1 MLDEIEVR
9 EELVERMK
17 TFNTI
22 MRIIYTGL
30 ITSTVLS
37 GSVSIAAFASGIGL
51 LVGNALGGASLIFSP
66 LRAIAQKSLKTLIV
80 KQ

>member
-1 MLDEIEVR
+1 M
-9 EELVERMK
+9 
-17 TFNTI
+17 
-22 MRIIYTGL
+22 YTGL
-30 ITSTVLS
+30 IKSTVLS

-51 LVGNALGGASLIFSP
+51 LVGNALSGASLIFSP